1 MMDALT
7 NRAPN
12 TAGGFALRY
21 FHVLVLVF
29 VAAGG
34 LGAGLIYL
42 LPAFAAPATF
52 SLPGAFWI
60 SSGFLGVSS
69 LMQHRSILA
78 VRLERQRIF
87 RRRLLLALVA
97 GIGFVAVQSYG
108 LWCLLQ
114 FQPRTAQA
122 VSTGPEAFVFVLTML
137 HGMHV
142 TIALMFLTYVFLKS
156 LTYRYDHEYYW
167 GVTFCSWFWHGLG
180 MVWLAILAVFLIAI

>member
-1 MMDALT
+1 MDALT
-7 NRAPN
+7 NQVPN

-29 VAAGG
+29 VSAGG
-34 LGAGLIYL
+34 LAAGLIYL
-42 LPAFAAPATF
+42 LPAFGSPATF
-52 SLPGAFWI
+52 SLPGAFWL
-60 SSGFLGVSS
+60 SSGCLALSS
-69 LMQHRSILA
+69 LMQHRSIQA
-78 VRLERQRIF
+78 VRWERQRKF

-108 LWCLLQ
+108 LWCLFQ
-114 FQPRTAQA
+114 YQPRTTQA
-122 VSTGPEAFVFVLTML
+122 ASTGPEAFVFVLTLL

-167 GVTFCSWFWHGLG
+167 GVTFCSLFWHALG
-180 MVWLAILAVFLIAI
+180 IVWLGILAVFLIAI